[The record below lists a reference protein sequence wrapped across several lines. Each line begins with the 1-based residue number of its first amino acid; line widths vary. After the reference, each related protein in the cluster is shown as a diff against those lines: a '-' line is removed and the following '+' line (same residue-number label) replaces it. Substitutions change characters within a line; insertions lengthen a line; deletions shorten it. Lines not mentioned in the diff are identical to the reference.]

1 MQPDG
6 RNRNVVLFL
15 GPDEIKGLLTM
26 EEAMAAIEQ
35 GYREAD
41 EFPVVSAPRR
51 RVHSPD
57 GVRVS
62 NFPGGVPGLG
72 VMGSLTRTESV
83 VHDGPNQTFPYR
95 EHPVYCLWDSKTA
108 RLQGIMMGELFDE
121 RTGFTSIMAF
131 RTGATT
137 GVGVKALARKDA
149 STVGLLGAG
158 GQAINKMLAIA
169 AVRKLSRVKVFSRNE
184 ENRRAFCK
192 RVEKLIGVEMLPV
205 GGPDEAIKGVDIV
218 ITATNSNVPV
228 FDGSLL
234 EPGQHVATVVGSN
247 SALVEGGWLESGRRE
262 NDDETV
268 RRADVIVTNHV
279 ESILQDKQAG
289 LYEPIRAGII
299 SIDDVHALGAVL
311 SGRHPGRTGDDRI
324 TFHFNNAGTAS
335 ADLAMAQIV
344 FERAREAGRGT
355 ELEIPAPGTQ

>member
-1 MQPDG
+1 M
-6 RNRNVVLFL
+6 
-15 GPDEIKGLLTM
+15 
-26 EEAMAAIEQ
+26 
-35 GYREAD
+35 
-41 EFPVVSAPRR
+41 VSAPRR

-72 VMGSLTRTESV
+72 VMGSLTRAESV
-83 VHDGPNQTFPYR
+83 VQDGPNQTYPYR

-137 GVGVKALARKDA
+137 GVGVKALARADA
-149 STVGLLGAG
+149 ATVGLLGAG
-158 GQAINKMLAIA
+158 GQAINKILAIS
-169 AVRKLSRVKVFSRNE
+169 AVRELTQVKVFSRNE
-184 ENRRAFCK
+184 VNRRAFCE
-192 RVEKLIGVEMLPV
+192 RVEELIGVETIPV
-205 GGPDEAIKGVDIV
+205 DGPDEAVQGLDIV

-228 FDGSLL
+228 FDGALL

-247 SALVEGGWLESGRRE
+247 AALVEGGWLESGRRE

-268 RRADVIVTNHV
+268 RRADIIVTNHV
-279 ESILQDKQAG
+279 EGIIQDKQAG
-289 LYEPIRAGII
+289 LYQPIQDGII
-299 SIDDVHALGAVL
+299 TIDDVHPLGAVL
-311 SGRHPGRTGDDRI
+311 SGKHPGRTSDDQI

-344 FERAREAGRGT
+344 FERARDAGRGT
-355 ELEIPAPGTQ
+355 EMEIPAPGTQ

>member
-1 MQPDG
+1 MQKDG
-6 RNRNVVLFL
+6 RNRNVILFL
-15 GPDEIKGLLTM
+15 GPDEINGLLTM

-41 EFPVVSAPRR
+41 EYPIVSAPRR

-72 VMGSLTRTESV
+72 VMGSLTRAESV
-83 VHDGPNQTFPYR
+83 VHDGADQTYPYR

-108 RLQGIMMGELFDE
+108 RLQGIMMGEMFDA
-121 RTGFTSIMAF
+121 RTGFSSVMAF

-137 GVGVKALARKDA
+137 GVGVKALAREDA
-149 STVGLLGAG
+149 STVGLIGAG
-158 GQAINKMLAIA
+158 GQAINKILAIS
-169 AVRKLSRVKVFSRNE
+169 AVRKLTRVKVFSRNE
-184 ENRRAFCK
+184 DNRRAFCK
-192 RVEKLIGVEMLPV
+192 KVEALIGVETIPV
-205 GGPDEAIKGVDIV
+205 GGPDEAMRGMDMLIA
-218 ITATNSNVPV
+218 ATNSNVPV

-247 SALVEGGWLESGRRE
+247 SALVEGGWLDSGRRE
-262 NDDETV
+262 NEDETV
-268 RRADVIVTNHV
+268 RRADLIVTNHL
-279 ESILQDKQAG
+279 ESIMQDKQAG
-289 LYEPIRAGII
+289 LYEPIRDGII
-299 SIDDVHALGAVL
+299 AMDDVIALGAVL
-311 SGRHPGRTGDDRI
+311 SGRHPGRTGDEQI
-324 TFHFNNAGTAS
+324 TYHFNNAGTAA

-344 FERAREAGRGT
+344 FERARDAGRGT

>member
-1 MQPDG
+1 MEHDG
-6 RNRNVVLFL
+6 RNRNTILFL

-72 VMGSLTRTESV
+72 VMGSLTRAESV

-95 EHPVYCLWDSKTA
+95 EHPVTCLWDSKTA

-137 GVGVKALARKDA
+137 GVGVKALAREDA

-158 GQAINKMLAIA
+158 GQAINKILAIS
-169 AVRKLSRVKVFSRNE
+169 AVRKLTQVKVFSRNE
-184 ENRRAFCK
+184 VNRRAFCK
-192 RVEKLIGVEMLPV
+192 RVEELIGVETIPV
-205 GGPDEAIKGVDIV
+205 DGPDEAVRGLDMV

-228 FDGSLL
+228 FDGALL
-234 EPGQHVATVVGSN
+234 EPGQHVTTVVGSN

-268 RRADVIVTNHV
+268 RRADIIVTNHV
-279 ESILQDKQAG
+279 ESIMQDKQAG
-289 LYEPIRAGII
+289 LYQPIQDGII
-299 SIDDVHALGAVL
+299 TIDDVHALGAVL
-311 SGRHPGRTGDDRI
+311 SGSHPGRTSDDQI

-344 FERAREAGRGT
+344 FERARDAGRGT
-355 ELEIPAPGTQ
+355 EMEIPAPGTQ